1 VVTLPN
7 GYRVVAVSFDPPDP
21 YGRGQLPDFGL
32 YLDGRWKPPWS
43 HDHLDWPDFGVP
55 TDLIQVTITLRSL
68 LERAGQGQAVE
79 IGCIGG
85 HGRTG
90 TALACLAIL
99 SGLPGEEAVAWI
111 RDQYCSEAVET
122 AEQADFVIAFAEHV
136 RTRS

>member
-1 VVTLPN
+1 MVET
-7 GYRVVAVSFDPPDP
+7 

-55 TDLIQVTITLRSL
+55 TDLIQVTATLRSL

-122 AEQADFVIAFAEHV
+122 VEQADFVIAFAERV